1 MLETERKTQARSGQF
16 APKREIQQEFMWSL
30 AKTAAPRA
38 EDALCSPACC
48 WHLCAS
54 HAKDEPCQK
63 GLQIHQVPF
72 SSVLK
77 PAGEPACTGA
87 TLEARQRQLTLPAA
101 ARGSPAAAWSPCVH
115 IIKSSSS
122 GAGKTESKIKARLA
136 VFQVARARLSH
147 SPASP
152 GVLGSE

>member
-1 MLETERKTQARSGQF
+1 MLF
-16 APKREIQQEFMWSL
+16 ANLP
-30 AKTAAPRA
+30 AAGTFVPATPRM
-38 EDALCSPACC
+38 SPA
-48 WHLCAS
+48 
-54 HAKDEPCQK
+54 KK
-63 GLQIHQVPF
+63 GSKIHQVPF
-72 SSVLK
+72 FSVLK
-77 PAGEPACTGA
+77 PAGKSPPWEPACTGA
-87 TLEARQRQLTLPAA
+87 TLEARQKQLTLPAA

>member
-1 MLETERKTQARSGQF
+1 MLF
-16 APKREIQQEFMWSL
+16 ANLP
-30 AKTAAPRA
+30 AAGTFVPATPRMSPTKKGSKSIVCPFPP
-38 EDALCSPACC
+38 CSNLLGNPPRGMRM
-48 WHLCAS
+48 H
-54 HAKDEPCQK
+54 
-63 GLQIHQVPF
+63 
-72 SSVLK
+72 
-77 PAGEPACTGA
+77 
-87 TLEARQRQLTLPAA
+87 LEAQQKQLTLPAA